1 MSKTSFLAL
10 AVLWAAPY
18 AEAVEPLP
26 AKPLP
31 AELVPFFTPPE
42 EFAGKLGPYRP
53 PLKFYDG
60 RAVKSV
66 EDWAMRRAEIRE
78 RWHGLMGKWPR
89 LLDAPKL
96 EEVNTVEREGFTERE
111 VKLEVAPGYLVAAY
125 LLVPH
130 GKGPFPAVVV
140 PYYDAKTGAGHGKEL
155 RDFGVQLT
163 RRGFVSLS
171 VGWPMPRREGGAEEE
186 VTIQPLTFLAYVAA
200 NCHRALER
208 RPEVEAERIG
218 IVGHSFGGKWAMFA
232 SCLYDKFACAA
243 WSDGGIV
250 FDEKRGNVNYWE
262 PWYLGYDPELKEQ
275 REKGIPNEQKPR
287 TGAYARMRA
296 EGIDL
301 LELHALMA
309 PRPFL
314 VSGGAEDRPER
325 WVALNH
331 AVAVNRFLGFE
342 KRVGMTNRPDHP
354 PTEESNAQ
362 ICQFFEH
369 FLGAAADPAERR

>member
-1 MSKTSFLAL
+1 MIKTPFLAL
-10 AVLWAAPY
+10 AVFWAAQY
-18 AEAVEPLP
+18 AEAAE
-26 AKPLP
+26 PLP
-31 AELVPFFTPPE
+31 AELVPFFTQPE
-42 EFAGKLGPYRP
+42 EFAGKLGPYRT

-60 RAVKSV
+60 REVKSV

-89 LLDAPKL
+89 LLAAPKL
-96 EEVNTVEREGFTERE
+96 EEVNAVEREGFIELE
-111 VKLEVAPGYLVAAY
+111 VKLEVAPGYLVEAY
-125 LLVPH
+125 LLVPD

-155 RDFGVQLT
+155 RDFGAQLT

-171 VGWPMPRREGGAEEE
+171 LGWPMPRREGGTAEEA
-186 VTIQPLTFLAYVAA
+186 TIQPLTFLAYVAA

-262 PWYLGYDPELKEQ
+262 PWYLGYDPELEEQ

-287 TGAYARMRA
+287 TGAYARMMA

-301 LELHALMA
+301 HELHALMA

-342 KRVGMTNRPDHP
+342 KRVGMTNRLNHS

-362 ICQFFEH
+362 IYQFFEH
-369 FLGAAADPAERR
+369 FLGAAADRAERR